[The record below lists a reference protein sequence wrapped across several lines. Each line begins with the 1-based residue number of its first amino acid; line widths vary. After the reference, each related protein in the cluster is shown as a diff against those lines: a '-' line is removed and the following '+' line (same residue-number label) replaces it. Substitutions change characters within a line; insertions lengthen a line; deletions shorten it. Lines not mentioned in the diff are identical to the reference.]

1 MLASGLLRPTVNT
14 AGSLTGLGLA
24 GDSIWIKSD
33 TETRKIDQTPGPIF
47 SQRPCLVHGCPIRPQ
62 GRAGGSDVILTPLG
76 LFLHIQDVQKACSST
91 FRLEPGA
98 SHSTPASTV
107 GTAPRPPTAPQLVCT
122 PSRRGPG
129 SDPVPVLRG
138 TPSLASSLL
147 RNSLQGPRRFWP
159 SFPACLHSSAAALSL
174 EHSGPSPASGSLFSA
189 PS

>member
-1 MLASGLLRPTVNT
+1 MENRPDSGPHLLPAALPRSRVPHPP
-14 AGSLTGLGLA
+14 SWLG
-24 GDSIWIKSD
+24 W
-33 TETRKIDQTPGPIF
+33 E
-47 SQRPCLVHGCPIRPQ
+47 
-62 GRAGGSDVILTPLG
+62 SDVILTPLG
-76 LFLHIQDVQKACSST
+76 LFLHIQDVQKACCST

-98 SHSTPASTV
+98 THSLLSPPSSSHPQLQPRPWGQPPPPPQLPHSRSTPSW
-107 GTAPRPPTAPQLVCT
+107 RE
-122 PSRRGPG
+122 PG

-159 SFPACLHSSAAALSL
+159 SFPARLHSSAASLSL